1 MVMRA
6 ILDYANRNGG
16 FIIPVELS
24 AFDAKAVGNVV
35 YVTWATESEY
45 NTSKFEVERARVEG
59 AVRSEYEK
67 VAEEKAA
74 GVSTSPR
81 TYGPVVDRGVEIG
94 KTYVYRLKVVD
105 VDGSVSYSREVMVKM
120 EGDVNWVSEVMPNP
134 VENEVSFEVS
144 AGEGVKVEA
153 KLIDMAGREVKVLYA
168 GVGRGNVEKV
178 VANVSE
184 LPSGMYTLVVKLG
197 NETVTRSV
205 NIVR

>member
-1 MVMRA
+1 
-6 ILDYANRNGG
+6 
-16 FIIPVELS
+16 
-24 AFDAKAVGNVV
+24 
-35 YVTWATESEY
+35 
-45 NTSKFEVERARVEG
+45 
-59 AVRSEYEK
+59 
-67 VAEEKAA
+67 
-74 GVSTSPR
+74 
-81 TYGPVVDRGVEIG
+81 
-94 KTYVYRLKVVD
+94 
-105 VDGSVSYSREVMVKM
+105 
-120 EGDVNWVSEVMPNP
+120 MPNP

-153 KLIDMAGREVKVLYA
+153 KLIDMAGREVKVLYT